1 MSFAKAGGALP
12 KELLLEILAPVE
24 QGALKTREL
33 WHLLHLRI
41 ILSNLSCHL
50 GNQMVQLKLLYRL
63 QEFLQG
69 LVSQKS
75 NIWCCPAAQLVFLAH
90 ALLSEF
96 DVMDDL
102 RSSYESDSSV
112 ELKIKKKK
120 ALALPSK
127 LKVE

>member
-1 MSFAKAGGALP
+1 MSFAKAGVALP

-75 NIWCCPAAQLVFLAH
+75 NSWWCPAAQLAH

-96 DVMDDL
+96 DAMDDL

-120 ALALPSK
+120 ALALPSE